1 MTGFPDG
8 FCPVILTCCD
18 RPGWGPLT
26 LTRKVSEGRNHLIF
40 ILECLGK
47 TLHRM
52 KMRRIY
58 LLAGELGLLVVIEYV
73 LGYGA

>member
-1 MTGFPDG
+1 MTGSQDG

-26 LTRKVSEGRNHLIF
+26 LTRKVSEGKKIIF
-40 ILECLGK
+40 IFECLRK

-58 LLAGELGLLVVIEYV
+58 LLAGERGLLVVIEYV
-73 LGYGA
+73 LWCGA